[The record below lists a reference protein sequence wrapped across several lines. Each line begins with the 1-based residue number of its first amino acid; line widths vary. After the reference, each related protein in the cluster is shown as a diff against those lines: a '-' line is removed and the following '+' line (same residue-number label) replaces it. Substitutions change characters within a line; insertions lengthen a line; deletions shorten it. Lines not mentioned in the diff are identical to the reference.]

1 MTGQFA
7 RTYDGIR
14 ESAREYKI
22 ADVQAAADFVVDLN
36 SDAGVAELRKVIDT
50 YRSETILYM
59 ETLEHVNDHF
69 EVMNVLAYAVKTTD
83 PPHSSLCLTTG
94 IGFRPLPV
102 ALADCVGRFFFPA
115 GELGVCHQARAR
127 RVLCSVN
134 KRQSFGSGLCRLS
147 MLTESRIL
155 SRSLGL

>member
-69 EVMNVLAYAVKTTD
+69 EVMKVMAYAVKNDGSAAFITL
-83 PPHSSLCLTTG
+83 PHNGNWIPAATCGTGGSCGPLLFSS
-94 IGFRPLPV
+94 R
-102 ALADCVGRFFFPA
+102 
-115 GELGVCHQARAR
+115 
-127 RVLCSVN
+127 
-134 KRQSFGSGLCRLS
+134 
-147 MLTESRIL
+147 
-155 SRSLGL
+155 

>member
-59 ETLEHVNDHF
+59 ETLEHVNGHF
-69 EVMNVLAYAVKTTD
+69 EVMKVMAYAVKNDGSAAFITLPHNGNWIPATTCGTGGSCG
-83 PPHSSLCLTTG
+83 PLLFSS
-94 IGFRPLPV
+94 R
-102 ALADCVGRFFFPA
+102 
-115 GELGVCHQARAR
+115 
-127 RVLCSVN
+127 
-134 KRQSFGSGLCRLS
+134 
-147 MLTESRIL
+147 
-155 SRSLGL
+155 